1 VSGIPDEPAPPPPR
15 ARADVPAVRRVSS
28 KRVWSARALV
38 VVASIILFV
47 SALAAWVARIALDT
61 DVWVDT
67 STELLDQD
75 TVRTALGIYLTDQL
89 YTRVDVGAA
98 LENRLPPRF
107 DPLAPVIAAQL
118 REPIQRAAARLL
130 GRPRVRQAWKFAN
143 RTAHREFV
151 NIVENKGTAV
161 QTQGNE
167 VVLRLKP
174 ILDRVVAET
183 GVGKRLADRLPPN
196 AGSIVILKS
205 DQLETLQGLMRV
217 LKAVGNWLWAIALAL
232 YALAV
237 YITRGRRRETL
248 RGIGF
253 GFLTV
258 GLAILVILRLG
269 GRAIVNHLESSP
281 TYKAAAVDTWSI
293 LTELLKASCWML
305 VVLGLLL
312 VIGTWLAGPGA
323 RATSFR
329 RWSAPFMADH
339 PAIVWAGFAVV
350 CLLILLWG
358 PTRATRSFV
367 GVVVLFG
374 LAALGLEVFRR
385 LTVREFPPRSSP

>member
-1 VSGIPDEPAPPPPR
+1 VSR
-15 ARADVPAVRRVSS
+15 

-47 SALAAWVARIALDT
+47 SALAAWAARIALDT

-67 STELLDQD
+67 STELLDHD
-75 TVRTALGIYLTDQL
+75 TVRTALGVYLTDQL
-89 YTRVDVGAA
+89 YSRVDVGAA
-98 LENRLPPRF
+98 LQKRLPPRF

-130 GRPRVRQAWKFAN
+130 GRPRVRTVWKFAN

-151 NIVENKGTAV
+151 NLVENKGTAV

-174 ILDRVVAET
+174 ILDRVAAET
-183 GVGKRLADRLPPN
+183 GVGRRLAERLPPD

-217 LKAVGNWLWAIALAL
+217 LKAVGNWLWAIALVL
-232 YALAV
+232 YAVAV
-237 YITRGRRRETL
+237 YLTRGRRRETL
-248 RGIGF
+248 KGIGI

-258 GLAILVILRLG
+258 GLAILVIIRLG

-281 TYKAAAVDTWSI
+281 TYKPAAVDSWSTI
-293 LTELLKASCWML
+293 TEILKASSWML

-312 VIGTWLAGPGA
+312 VIGTWLAGPGV
-323 RATSFR
+323 RATSVR
-329 RWSAPFMADH
+329 RWSAPFMANH
-339 PAIVWAGFAVV
+339 PGMIWAAFALV

-385 LTVREFPPRSSP
+385 LTVREFPPRSAP

>member
-1 VSGIPDEPAPPPPR
+1 MSGIPDEPAPPPPV
-15 ARADVPAVRRVSS
+15 ARPDVPAGRRTSR

-47 SALAAWVARIALDT
+47 SALAAWIARVALDT

-75 TVRTALGIYLTDQL
+75 TIRTALGVYLTDQL

-107 DPLAPVIAAQL
+107 DRLAPVIAAQL
-118 REPIQRAAARLL
+118 REPIQGAAARLL
-130 GRPRVRQAWKFAN
+130 GRPRVVAAWKFAN

-161 QTQGNE
+161 QTQGNQ

-174 ILDRVVAET
+174 ILDQVVAQT
-183 GVGKRLADRLPPN
+183 GVGGRLAERLPPD

-205 DQLETLQGLMRV
+205 DQLEAIQGLMRV
-217 LKAVGNWLWAIALAL
+217 LKVVGNWLWAIALLL

-253 GFLTV
+253 GFLVV
-258 GLAILVILRLG
+258 GLSVLIIIRLG

-293 LTELLKASCWML
+293 LTELLKSSSWLL

-312 VIGTWLAGPGA
+312 VIGTWLAGPGR
-323 RATSFR
+323 RATSVR
-329 RWSAPFMADH
+329 RRSAPFMADH
-339 PAIVWAGFAVV
+339 PGIVWGAFAVV
-350 CLLILLWG
+350 CLLVLLWG

-367 GVVVLFG
+367 GVIVVLG

-385 LTVREFPPRSSP
+385 QTVREFPRSSV